1 MNHLKK
7 ESGCIAMDFPE
18 QLKSFTARIPK
29 LSESIFTEE
38 ATKTA
43 LVMPFLSILGYNVF
57 DPTEVIPEF
66 TADHGTK
73 KGEKVDYAVCLN
85 NQPEILIE
93 CKALGSDL
101 NNNQASQLFRYY
113 SVTNARVGVLT
124 NGVKYR
130 FFSDLDSPNKMDAKP
145 FYEVDMLNLRE
156 KDVNEL
162 KRFTKEVFDPND
174 LTSIAISLKYT
185 NEIIQIL
192 QDELNSPSDEFVK
205 FFARHVY
212 NGQITKNVLEK
223 FRYIVKDARN
233 QFINEKINS
242 RLKMAMSETKPE
254 EKVVEADSEDEP
266 ENDDGIFTTVEEWEG
281 FYIVRAI
288 LRSITDANRVNLRD
302 TKSYCGVLFD
312 NSNRKPICRL
322 RFNSKQKYLGI
333 FDENK
338 KEQKIPINDLSEI
351 YDHADVLKKTVEFY
365 DSA

>member
-1 MNHLKK
+1 
-7 ESGCIAMDFPE
+7 MDFPE

-29 LSESIFTEE
+29 LSESISTEE

-43 LVMPFLSILGYNVF
+43 LVMPFLGILGYNVF

-93 CKALGSDL
+93 CKTLGSDL

-130 FFSDLDSPNKMDAKP
+130 FFSDLDSPNKMDNKP
-145 FYEVDMLNLRE
+145 FYEVDMLNLRD

-162 KRFTKEVFDPND
+162 KKFTKEVFDPDD

-205 FFARHVY
+205 FFARQVY
-212 NGQITKNVLEK
+212 NGPIKKNVLEK

-242 RLKMAMSETKPE
+242 RLKMAMSETKPD
-254 EKVVEADSEDEP
+254 EKAVEVGSEDEP

-302 TKSYCGVLFD
+302 TKKYCGILLDD
-312 NSNRKPICRL
+312 NNRKPVCRL
-322 RFNSKQKYLGI
+322 WFNSKQRYLGI

-338 KEQKIPINDLSEI
+338 KENRIPINDLSEI
-351 YDHADVLKKTVEFY
+351 YDHADTLRKTIEFY

>member
-1 MNHLKK
+1 M
-7 ESGCIAMDFPE
+7 EFQE

-29 LSESIFTEE
+29 LSESISTEE

-43 LVMPFLSILGYNVF
+43 LVMPFLGILGYNVF

-85 NQPEILIE
+85 SQPEILIE

-130 FFSDLDSPNKMDAKP
+130 FFSDLDSPNKMDDKP
-145 FYEVDMLNLRE
+145 FYEVDMLNLRD
-156 KDVNEL
+156 KDLNEL
-162 KRFTKEVFDPND
+162 KRFTKEVFDPDD
-174 LTSIAISLKYT
+174 LTSVAISLKYT

-205 FFARHVY
+205 FFARQVY
-212 NGQITKNVLEK
+212 NGPIKKNVLEK
-223 FRYIVKDARN
+223 FRFIVKDART

-242 RLKMAMSETKPE
+242 RLKMAMSDTKPD
-254 EKVVEADSEDEP
+254 EKVADNESGEEP
-266 ENDDGIFTTVEEWEG
+266 ETDDGIITTVEEWEG

-288 LRSITDANRVNLRD
+288 LRSIADANRINIRD
-302 TKSYCGVLFD
+302 TKSYCGVLLD
-312 NSNRKPICRL
+312 DSNRKPICRL
-322 RFNSKQKYLGI
+322 RFNSKQKYLGV
-333 FDENK
+333 FDGNK
-338 KEQKIPINDLSEI
+338 KETKIPINNLSEI
-351 YDHADVLKKTVEFY
+351 YDHADTLRNIVELY
-365 DSA
+365 DST

>member
-7 ESGCIAMDFPE
+7 FGCIGMEFQE

-29 LSESIFTEE
+29 LSESISTEE

-43 LVMPFLSILGYNVF
+43 LVMPFLGILGYNVF

-85 NQPEILIE
+85 SQPEILIE

-130 FFSDLDSPNKMDAKP
+130 FFSDLDSPNKMDDKP
-145 FYEVDMLNLRE
+145 FYEVDMLNLRD
-156 KDVNEL
+156 KDLNEL
-162 KRFTKEVFDPND
+162 KRFTKEVFDPDD
-174 LTSIAISLKYT
+174 LTSVAISLKYT

-205 FFARHVY
+205 FFARQVY
-212 NGQITKNVLEK
+212 NGPIKKNVLEK
-223 FRYIVKDARN
+223 FRFIVKDART

-242 RLKMAMSETKPE
+242 RLKMAMSDTKPD
-254 EKVVEADSEDEP
+254 EKVADNESGEEP
-266 ENDDGIFTTVEEWEG
+266 ETDDGIITTVEEWEG

-288 LRSITDANRVNLRD
+288 LRSIADANRINIRD
-302 TKSYCGVLFD
+302 TKSYCGVLLD
-312 NSNRKPICRL
+312 DSNRKPICRL
-322 RFNSKQKYLGI
+322 RFNSKQKYLGV
-333 FDENK
+333 FDGNK
-338 KEQKIPINDLSEI
+338 KETKIPINNLSEI
-351 YDHADVLKKTVEFY
+351 YDHADTLRNIVELY
-365 DSA
+365 DST